1 MLRRIV
7 NLVVTSVL
15 KSVQDRA
22 VGHITVVE
30 SELLLDILCVYRT
43 LVGHFVCIYIE
54 NDARNHEP
62 KMNLKLCNFC

>member
-15 KSVQDRA
+15 KTVQDRA
-22 VGHITVVE
+22 VGHTTVVE
-30 SELLLDILCVYRT
+30 SELNHCNKSKILVLH

-62 KMNLKLCNFC
+62 KILMFKLL